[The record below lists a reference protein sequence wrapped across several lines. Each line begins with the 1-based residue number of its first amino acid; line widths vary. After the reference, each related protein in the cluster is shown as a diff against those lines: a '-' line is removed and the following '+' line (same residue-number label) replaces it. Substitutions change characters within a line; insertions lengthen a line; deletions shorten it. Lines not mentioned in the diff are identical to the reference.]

1 MTTTVEAV
9 YERGKLLLPRPLSLP
24 EKSRVRVTIQSSDAE
39 REAWLKLSEENLLK
53 TWSTTDDDVF
63 NELLAK

>member
-1 MTTTVEAV
+1 V
-9 YERGKLLLPRPLSLP
+9 
-24 EKSRVRVTIQSSDAE
+24 E

-53 TWSTTDDDVF
+53 TWSNPDDDVF